1 MKGEIINNLLHTSN
15 LKWVKSKQL
24 IMWTW
29 TSQYSQEIEY
39 SSSKLNGITT
49 KTMRKNIL
57 KEISILRVVVYDENY
72 PRSLCLS
79 SCIQITHISISFI
92 KIKKN
97 YKNIRHWHCDC
108 AKLMFMFEKVRRT
121 KHVTMFIHSLKYMYK
136 YVLNF

>member
-92 KIKKN
+92 KIKKII
-97 YKNIRHWHCDC
+97 KTSD
-108 AKLMFMFEKVRRT
+108 T
-121 KHVTMFIHSLKYMYK
+121 DTVT
-136 YVLNF
+136 VLNLCLCLKRSEEQNMLQCSFIL